1 MNEFFGRLI
10 FICLSFFP
18 LEINE
23 NLPLNNENTLVFED
37 LKSYIKKHEGL
48 RLRPYKCAG
57 GYMTIGYGHV
67 TTDSLTSITIE
78 EAELLLQSDV
88 FNAYLIAVRDGF
100 TFEKAFAVAHFIY
113 SFGSGAWKKSKLR
126 RLIKNGASKQA
137 IEDEWLRWVHINKK
151 SSKYL
156 YKMRKQ
162 ELKWFF
168 LKQECNENRTT
179 R

>member
-57 GYMTIGYGHV
+57 GYTTIGYGHV
-67 TTDSLTSITIE
+67 TTDSLTSITIA
-78 EAELLLQSDV
+78 EAENMLQNDIL
-88 FNAYLIAVRDGF
+88 NAYLIAVRDGF
-100 TFEKAFAVAHFIY
+100 KFEKAFAVAHFIY
-113 SFGSGAWKKSKLR
+113 SLGSGAWKKSKLR
-126 RLIKNGASKQA
+126 RLIKAGASKQA
-137 IEDEWLRWVHINKK
+137 IENEWLRWVFINKK
-151 SSKYL
+151 PNNYL
-156 YKMRKQ
+156 RKMRKK
-162 ELKWFF
+162 ELMWFY
-168 LKQECNENRTT
+168 LKQ
-179 R
+179 